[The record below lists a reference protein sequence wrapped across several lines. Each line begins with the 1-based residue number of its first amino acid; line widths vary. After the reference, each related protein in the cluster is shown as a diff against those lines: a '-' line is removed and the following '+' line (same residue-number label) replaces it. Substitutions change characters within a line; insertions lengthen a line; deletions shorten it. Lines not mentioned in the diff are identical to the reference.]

1 MLLNTSCFSY
11 FHSSPFTF
19 NGRPFLTKSHQSL
32 DRLDRICVTSVTHIQ
47 SGNQIHDRAPPPPL
61 RKERLPDASYIAQSR
76 RGMERRWNRG
86 RERRARS
93 MWGKWDRSPPG
104 QGGRDSRDVKGHWVD
119 RCGVTRLW
127 QLSCCV
133 RHLRFCRVSGGV
145 RWLWQVSGGVRW
157 LWQVRRPPG
166 WSRRDRRPPGRS
178 RWNRRPLGR
187 NRRDRR
193 PPGRSSLDPWQ
204 RLGPRGNWDTRGR
217 ESTYSL
223 KDRGREFRWPW

>member
-1 MLLNTSCFSY
+1 MLQRCKKDLEQHGGVMTGQRRVDPCAVRCSEWQPDSW
-11 FHSSPFTF
+11 
-19 NGRPFLTKSHQSL
+19 QS
-32 DRLDRICVTSVTHIQ
+32 
-47 SGNQIHDRAPPPPL
+47 PPPPPP
-61 RKERLPDASYIAQSR
+61 KERLPDASHKAQSR
-76 RGMERRWNRG
+76 RAVERRWNRG

-104 QGGRDSRDVKGHWVD
+104 QGRWDSRDVKGHWVD

-133 RHLRFCRVSGGV
+133 RHLRFCRVSGDV

-157 LWQVRRPPG
+157 LWQVSGGVMWLWQVSGGVRWLWLVRRPPG
-166 WSRRDRRPPGRS
+166 RSRRDRRPPGRS
-178 RWNRRPLGR
+178 R
-187 NRRDRR
+187 RDT
-193 PPGRSSLDPWQ
+193 WQ